1 MTYGLLGKI
10 YAQPGERDALVAAL
24 LAAAQLLEGDATC
37 IHYVISTSDEPE
49 AVWVSEVWTEADAHD
64 ASLARPEIRGL
75 IERVR
80 PLVAGMSDQT
90 QLHVHGGKGVEKI
103 TK

>member
-1 MTYGLLGKI
+1 MHWLLPCLPLRSCSK
-10 YAQPGERDALVAAL
+10 
-24 LAAAQLLEGDATC
+24 ATLPASN
-37 IHYVISTSDEPE
+37 YVISTSDEPE

-64 ASLARPEIRGL
+64 ASLSRPEIRGL